1 MASPTQ
7 SWYIHSF
14 EVHGLAGRT
23 KPYNQALN
31 PDVNV
36 FFGLNGSGK
45 TTLLRILHA
54 ALNRDYFSLV
64 GAPFE
69 RATVKIFVAR
79 PQGRD
84 FIISRSFQ
92 MPPDDE
98 LESWYRRIPPGAR
111 RELSR
116 GISPVYLPRSV
127 ALPEEHQWVTDYEF
141 ADPNLDEK
149 SIRTLS
155 RVRVDLSHRYLPT
168 SRLSE
173 AQDAPA
179 YDRGES
185 TFDEYFAA
193 SIQQLWSSYS
203 ADVLGAVRQ
212 AQEDGLARILEGV
225 ISSYSSRQSLSRQ
238 LDPEQA
244 LNRVESFLRRRG
256 SRHLFERES
265 FENRF
270 ASDPAF
276 KRVVL
281 DIDEIEQRIESA
293 LEPRTRLEQL
303 VSRLISG
310 PKQIR
315 FENSTIAALAA
326 SGKKIPLGRLSS
338 GEKQL
343 LRILVE
349 ALSAGGNPIIIDEP
363 ELSMHIDWQQVLIE
377 SIQTIDERSQI
388 ITATHSPEIMAEIPD
403 GKIFRL

>member
-1 MASPTQ
+1 
-7 SWYIHSF
+7 
-14 EVHGLAGRT
+14 
-23 KPYNQALN
+23 LN
-31 PDVNV
+31 PDVNI

-45 TTLLRILHA
+45 TTLLRILHS
-54 ALNRDYFSLV
+54 ALNKDHFSLI

-69 RATVKIFVAR
+69 RATVKVFFTR
-79 PQGRD
+79 RDGRA
-84 FIISRSFQ
+84 FLMSRSFH

-98 LESWYRRIPPGAR
+98 LEAWYRRMPTSVR
-111 RELSR
+111 RELAR
-116 GISPVYLPRSV
+116 GGSPAYMPTSM
-127 ALPEEHQWVTDYEF
+127 ALPEEHQWVTDYE
-141 ADPNLDEK
+141 AVDGLQTGEK
-149 SIRTLS
+149 ILTTPS
-155 RVRVDLSHRYLPT
+155 RMRIDLTHRYLPT

-173 AQDAPA
+173 AQDAPI

-185 TFDEYFAA
+185 SFDEYFAA

-225 ISSYSSRQSLSRQ
+225 ISSQTSRPAMARE

-256 SRHLFERES
+256 SRHLFEREA
-265 FENRF
+265 FEDRF
-270 ASDPAF
+270 GSDPAF

-281 DIDEIEQRIESA
+281 DIDEIEQRIELA
-293 LEPRTRLEQL
+293 LEPRTRLEKL

-315 FENSTIAALAA
+315 FENSTIAALAT

-403 GKIFRL
+403 EKIFRL